1 MILNIYPVFCLQHV
15 LILLIVQQQLLLHVK
30 LTQLLIM
37 IFQQPCWSHSGTPL
51 AYNFT
56 FQLFAAIQDL
66 SGAQHLFC
74 RKFLRN
80 YLSSQTVLHFIYV
93 WVATVF
99 VRLMKIYKIL
109 TSSLSCSFL
118 NYLMKIS
125 KNQGIIYKKF
135 ERTIIIK
142 QYTHF
147 HCNDTDEI

>member
-1 MILNIYPVFCLQHV
+1 MILNIYPVLCLQHV

-56 FQLFAAIQDL
+56 FQLLAAIQDL

-93 WVATVF
+93 WTY
-99 VRLMKIYKIL
+99 VRQKSLG
-109 TSSLSCSFL
+109 TSGLFI
-118 NYLMKIS
+118 NS
-125 KNQGIIYKKF
+125 KQ
-135 ERTIIIK
+135 TIIKVFRLKLIHK
-142 QYTHF
+142 NKETHSKVLHNHCYITIEYFLPF
-147 HCNDTDEI
+147 H